1 MLSRQ
6 IILPRPSPT
15 KLTPLL
21 RYSCKLFPA
30 LSLEGF
36 APENVNSFGIKQI
49 QALSAKH
56 PSGGIS
62 ASSTLQS
69 FQYANSLPCHTYAK
83 RARKSNHCH
92 TSKIALPQVLSLPH
106 IRKTG
111 GVPSITVNQPAQS
124 HFLRALCDL
133 CGENPDVTRFKFFA
147 PSVNRDALP
156 FRDTLQL
163 E

>member
-1 MLSRQ
+1 MITYVMLSRQ

-69 FQYANSLPCHTYAK
+69 FQYANSFPCHTYEK
-83 RARKSNHCH
+83 QGVSPRLRLTSQLSPIFSVRSVTSVVKIPMSLVSNSSHH
-92 TSKIALPQVLSLPH
+92 
-106 IRKTG
+106 
-111 GVPSITVNQPAQS
+111 PS
-124 HFLRALCDL
+124 
-133 CGENPDVTRFKFFA
+133 
-147 PSVNRDALP
+147 
-156 FRDTLQL
+156 
-163 E
+163 